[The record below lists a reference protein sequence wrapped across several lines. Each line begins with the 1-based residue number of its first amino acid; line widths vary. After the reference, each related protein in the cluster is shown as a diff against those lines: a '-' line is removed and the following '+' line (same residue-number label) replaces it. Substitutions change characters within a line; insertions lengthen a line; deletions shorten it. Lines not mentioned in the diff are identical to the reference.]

1 MARKRKNQE
10 WLLEIWLEGISV
22 CPVSIPKTKRQTN
35 NKNILEKHIWGRKSG
50 VVFSL

>member
-1 MARKRKNQE
+1 MARERKNQE
-10 WLLEIWLEGISV
+10 WLLEIWLEGLRV
-22 CPVSIPKTKRQTN
+22 CFVSIPKIKSQKH